1 MLRKLYY
8 VYKMN
13 KSHHTP
19 FILFVFFPSV
29 ESVALCLQTT
39 EMNKSSKQMIPLFVQ
54 KLSKHHSVKMEVVF
68 FLCLLSSDISSAIST
83 PWATDYIFA
92 VLALSWW
99 LNC

>member
-68 FLCLLSSDISSAIST
+68 FCAFSPLTS
-83 PWATDYIFA
+83 A
-92 VLALSWW
+92 VLFLHLEPQTIFLQYS
-99 LNC
+99 LCPDD

>member
-13 KSHHTP
+13 KSHYTP

-68 FLCLLSSDISSAIST
+68 FLCLLSSDISNAIST
-83 PWATDYIFA
+83 P
-92 VLALSWW
+92 
-99 LNC
+99 